1 MKKLIFTIMVGVL
14 GLTIWSMPV
23 LAATNILFSSTS
35 ITVKQGQTFVL
46 TTSIN
51 PQGIKNY
58 TVKLELNYPAE
69 FLEVKSFIF
78 GNTWMSLSQSG
89 YDSID
94 NTKGILIK
102 TAGYPGG
109 LSSTASFG
117 TVSFLAKK
125 AGSGTITIGNNSLA
139 LDSTNKNVLSGTPQV
154 SVLITAPVVT
164 TIPPTTKAATIAKVS
179 PTTKAPTTTT
189 IETIATETSTATTL
203 TSPVLVLPISKMN
216 PLLAALLG
224 ITSHLNPWFTLIVA
238 FSSFGGAIYLAK
250 NKKK

>member
-1 MKKLIFTIMVGVL
+1 MKKIIFTIMVGVL

-23 LAATNILFSSTS
+23 LAATNISFSPPS
-35 ITVKQGQTFVL
+35 ITVKQGQTFML
-46 TTSIN
+46 TTSVN

-58 TVKLELNYPAE
+58 TVKLELNYPVE
-69 FLEVKSFIF
+69 LLEVKSFTF
-78 GNTWMSLSQSG
+78 GSTWMPLSQSG

-179 PTTKAPTTTT
+179 PTTKAPTMTT
-189 IETIATETSTATTL
+189 IETIVTETSTTTTL
-203 TSPVLVLPISKMN
+203 ISPVLGLPISRMN
-216 PLLAALLG
+216 PLLATLLG

-238 FSSFGGAIYLAK
+238 FGSFGGAIYLAK

>member
-1 MKKLIFTIMVGVL
+1 MVGVL

-23 LAATNILFSSTS
+23 LAATNILFSPPS

-46 TTSIN
+46 TASIN
-51 PQGIKNY
+51 PQDIKNY

-69 FLEVKSFIF
+69 LLEVKSFTF
-78 GNTWMSLSQSG
+78 GNIWMPLSQSG

-154 SVLITAPVVT
+154 SVLITAPILAT
-164 TIPPTTKAATIAKVS
+164 TSTTKVPIITKALTTTTKASI
-179 PTTKAPTTTT
+179 TTTT
-189 IETIATETSTATTL
+189 MIAAETETTTTTL
-203 TSPVLVLPISKMN
+203 ILPILVTPISEMN
-216 PLLAALLG
+216 SLLAALLG
-224 ITSHLNPWFTLIVA
+224 IISHLNPWFMLIVA
-238 FSSFGGAIYLAK
+238 FGSFGGAIYLAK

>member
-1 MKKLIFTIMVGVL
+1 MVGVL

-23 LAATNILFSSTS
+23 LAATNILFSPPS

-46 TTSIN
+46 TASIN

-69 FLEVKSFIF
+69 LLEVKSFTF
-78 GNTWMSLSQSG
+78 GNTWMPLSQSG

-179 PTTKAPTTTT
+179 PTTTKASITTTT
-189 IETIATETSTATTL
+189 MIAAETETTTTTL
-203 TSPVLVLPISKMN
+203 ILPILVTPISEMN

-224 ITSHLNPWFTLIVA
+224 IASHLNPWFTLIVA
-238 FSSFGGAIYLAK
+238 FGSFGGAIYLAK